1 MGGTLPADANPGSR
15 SLYLGKA
22 ECIWAG
28 TMLGKGLPKV
38 KGTPGFC
45 SLFFMRA
52 VSHMLRQG
60 KLDFVDAFLALTG
73 LQTVVS
79 MIFLLRSE
87 AVKSFPNTL
96 NFYYTADSIPSLS
109 FFGDGSSKSRI
120 CHPASPQSPV
130 TWGPQG
136 GSDAVAAV
144 LHQGCTGRVCCVGSP
159 AVIHCDLQL
168 QIAEYQVHVEC

>member
-1 MGGTLPADANPGSR
+1 
-15 SLYLGKA
+15 
-22 ECIWAG
+22 
-28 TMLGKGLPKV
+28 
-38 KGTPGFC
+38 
-45 SLFFMRA
+45 
-52 VSHMLRQG
+52 MLRQG

-120 CHPASPQSPV
+120 RHPASPRPLSL
-130 TWGPQG
+130 G
-136 GSDAVAAV
+136 VARGEV
-144 LHQGCTGRVCCVGSP
+144 ML
-159 AVIHCDLQL
+159 
-168 QIAEYQVHVEC
+168 